1 MGAGQVDVDL
11 TGDRKSDLNAV
22 INGGVGQATIHL
34 PSRVGVIATAKGGIG
49 SINVSGLEHDGGDYV
64 NRVYG
69 KTPATIRLR
78 VEGGIGQI
86 RLIEEN

>member
-1 MGAGQVDVDL
+1 
-11 TGDRKSDLNAV
+11 
-22 INGGVGQATIHL
+22 
-34 PSRVGVIATAKGGIG
+34 
-49 SINVSGLEHDGGDYV
+49 VSGLEHDGGDYV